1 MTKREQVKYK
11 VDEVLHDTLCI
22 GYNEITDDAVLR
34 DDLGADS
41 LDAVEIVMELEH
53 ELDIYI
59 PDDKMHEIYTKY
71 TRNIP
76 QRKLYRQGYVRCG
89 GRVDVMT
96 ITFDF

>member
-1 MTKREQVKYK
+1 MTRREQVKYK
-11 VDEVLHDTLCI
+11 VDEVMHDILCV

-59 PDDKMHEIYTKY
+59 PDDKMHEIYHDASY
-71 TRNIP
+71 TV
-76 QRKLYRQGYVRCG
+76 K
-89 GRVDVMT
+89 DVYDAVEELMQ
-96 ITFDF
+96 

>member
-1 MTKREQVKYK
+1 MTREEIKYK

-59 PDDKMHEIYTKY
+59 PDDKMSEIYHNASY
-71 TRNIP
+71 TVKDMYDAVEELI
-76 QRKLYRQGYVRCG
+76 Q
-89 GRVDVMT
+89 
-96 ITFDF
+96 